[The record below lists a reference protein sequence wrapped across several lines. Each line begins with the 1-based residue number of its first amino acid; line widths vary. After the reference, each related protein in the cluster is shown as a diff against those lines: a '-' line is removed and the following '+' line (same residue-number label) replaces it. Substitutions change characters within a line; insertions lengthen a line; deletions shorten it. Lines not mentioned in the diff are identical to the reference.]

1 MHNLDHQSPDQIK
14 LYQEQR
20 LKKQL
25 EYLQLHS
32 PYYKRLFQDNKIP
45 LDGINCLEDLVKIP
59 TTGKAD
65 FGKHNF
71 DFLCVPKDK
80 VIDYATTS
88 GTTGSAVSIAL
99 TENDLQRLAE
109 NEYRSF
115 ICAGSEPGD
124 VFQLMLTLDKQFM
137 AGMAYFLG
145 IRKLGAAAVRVG
157 PASPQIQWE
166 HIQRFKPNAIIAV
179 PSFIVKL
186 IEYAGANGIS
196 LNNSGIERAVC
207 IGEPLRNGDLSPN
220 TLANRITAQWNIQL
234 FSTYAST
241 EMQTAFT
248 ECDYGCGNHHQ
259 PELVIVEILDED
271 GNQLEAG
278 EFGEVTVT
286 TLGVEGMPLL
296 RYRTGDICCYY
307 DEPCGCGRNTIRL
320 SSVVGRKNQMIK
332 YNGTTIFPPSIY
344 DALGSVPEVRDY
356 IVEVLKNELGND
368 ELVLHIS
375 QSGNLDI
382 VEEKIKHALRAKLR
396 VLPTLSFVSAQHLQ
410 AMRPAE
416 SRKPVTIIFR

>member
-124 VFQLMLTLDKQFM
+124 VFQLMLIKF
-137 AGMAYFLG
+137 G
-145 IRKLGAAAVRVG
+145 
-157 PASPQIQWE
+157 S
-166 HIQRFKPNAIIAV
+166 NIATQN
-179 PSFIVKL
+179 PF
-186 IEYAGANGIS
+186 
-196 LNNSGIERAVC
+196 
-207 IGEPLRNGDLSPN
+207 
-220 TLANRITAQWNIQL
+220 
-234 FSTYAST
+234 
-241 EMQTAFT
+241 
-248 ECDYGCGNHHQ
+248 
-259 PELVIVEILDED
+259 
-271 GNQLEAG
+271 
-278 EFGEVTVT
+278 
-286 TLGVEGMPLL
+286 
-296 RYRTGDICCYY
+296 
-307 DEPCGCGRNTIRL
+307 
-320 SSVVGRKNQMIK
+320 
-332 YNGTTIFPPSIY
+332 
-344 DALGSVPEVRDY
+344 
-356 IVEVLKNELGND
+356 VLY
-368 ELVLHIS
+368 
-375 QSGNLDI
+375 
-382 VEEKIKHALRAKLR
+382 
-396 VLPTLSFVSAQHLQ
+396 
-410 AMRPAE
+410 
-416 SRKPVTIIFR
+416 SRGLK